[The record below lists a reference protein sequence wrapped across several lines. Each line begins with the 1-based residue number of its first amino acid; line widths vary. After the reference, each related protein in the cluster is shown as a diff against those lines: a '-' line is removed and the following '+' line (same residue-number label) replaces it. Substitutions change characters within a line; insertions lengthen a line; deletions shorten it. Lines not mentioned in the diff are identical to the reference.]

1 MNKKLLIVG
10 GIVTA
15 VVLAAGFFF
24 FRKSSQRGADVIVN
38 VKQGTF
44 RIEIETTGELEAKN
58 SVKILG
64 PTRLRDFNI
73 WNITVQDIIE
83 EGTVLKKGDWV
94 ATLDRSEFQKR
105 YGEKQIELE
114 KANSQYVQ
122 QQLDTALSLQQARD
136 ELVNL
141 RYDREERQIVLNQS
155 KYEPPATIKQ
165 NEIALDKAERAYI
178 QAQENYKIKR
188 RQSVE
193 KMRQM
198 GAEMRKLQN
207 EFSDMMTMMQA
218 FEVIA
223 PEDGMVIYEK
233 GWDGKPIRAGSQIN
247 MWEPSVAKL
256 PDLTTMMS
264 KTYVNEVDVR
274 KVKAGQS
281 VEIGLDAYPD
291 KRLKGT
297 VMRVANVGE
306 QRPNSDARVFE
317 VSVEISGTDPA
328 LRPAMTTSN
337 RIVAHVLDS
346 VLYIPLE
353 CLHSQADT
361 ITFVFTRDGMR
372 TIKQE
377 VMIGATNSND
387 AVVLAGLPRNA
398 PVFLSVPAGMEDE
411 SILLLKEMEGKRQ
424 RNPGTLDR
432 RQAGVP
438 SETPSDRQ

>member
-411 SILLLKEMEGKRQ
+411 SILLLKEMEGKRR
-424 RNPGTLDR
+424 RNSGTLDR

-438 SETPSDRQ
+438 SEAPSDRQ

>member
-105 YGEKQIELE
+105 YGEKQIEVE
-114 KANSQYVQ
+114 KASSQYVQ
-122 QQLDTALSLQQARD
+122 QQLDTALTLQQARD

-398 PVFLSVPAGMEDE
+398 PVFLSVPAGMEGE
-411 SILLLKEMEGKRQ
+411 SILLLKEMEGKRR

-438 SETPSDRQ
+438 SEAPSDRQ